1 MFSRKNKMN
10 EEKNEGWERDLVNKL
25 AFSAISEQRKARRW
39 GIFFKIAFLLY
50 LITLPIIFIS
60 GEGVSSSLPV
70 GEHTALVNLS
80 GIITSDSDASADVVV
95 AGLRD
100 ALENKNSKALIIRAN
115 SPGGSPVQADY
126 MYNEI
131 LRLRKKYPNKPVYAV
146 VTDVCAS
153 ACYYIISATEKIY
166 ANKASIVGSIGVLSN
181 GFGFVGS
188 MKKLGIERRLY
199 TAGKNKGALDPFSPE
214 KPEDVAHMKDLMS
227 DVHQIFI
234 DSVKKGRGDRLK
246 ETPDMFSGLFWS
258 GSKAKEM
265 GLIDDFASSGKV
277 ARDIVGKKE
286 IVDYTPHK
294 NLLDK
299 LVDRLGASIATNIL
313 PSNKLIIR

>member
-1 MFSRKNKMN
+1 MN
-10 EEKNEGWERDLVNKL
+10 EEKNEGWEKDLVNKL

-39 GIFFKIAFLLY
+39 GIFFKLAFLLY

-60 GEGVSSSLPV
+60 GEGISSSLPV

-214 KPEDVAHMKDLMS
+214 KPEDVAHMKSLMR

-277 ARDIVGKKE
+277 ARDIVGKEE

>member
-1 MFSRKNKMN
+1 MN

-60 GEGVSSSLPV
+60 SEGVSSSLPV

-299 LVDRLGASIATNIL
+299 TG
-313 PSNKLIIR
+313 

>member
-1 MFSRKNKMN
+1 MN

-286 IVDYTPHK
+286 IVDYTPRK

>member
-1 MFSRKNKMN
+1 MN

-39 GIFFKIAFLLY
+39 GIFFKLAFLLY

-80 GIITSDSDASADVVV
+80 GIITSDSEASADVVV

-214 KPEDVAHMKDLMS
+214 KPEDVAHMKSLMS

-246 ETPDMFSGLFWS
+246 ETPDIFSGLFWS

-277 ARDIVGKKE
+277 ARDIVGKEE

>member
-1 MFSRKNKMN
+1 MN

-60 GEGVSSSLPV
+60 SEGVSSSLPV